1 MPDRPNADP
10 WHTADLDL
18 GAYLD
23 RVGLADLDP
32 AAFEP
37 DLLALGA
44 LHEAHVRT
52 FTFDNIDVLLEQHP
66 GVGLAAVQEKFLGR
80 GRGGYCFEHA
90 TLFAAVLERLGYAVR
105 RHLGRVDTGT
115 DAIGARTHM
124 TVAARVAG
132 RWWLCDPGFG
142 MSLIRPI
149 PLSDGVEADHY
160 GWRSRVAAAPEGW
173 ELHRLGDGGWQ
184 RLHSVDAL
192 TVHPIDPVVGHH
204 FTSTFPGSH
213 FRSGLMV
220 ARYLADRHVT
230 LTHESVTIRRAGEPT
245 QRERVGPLEL
255 GGWLDVLE
263 VPLTDDERTRLLARC
278 ADLSVGAGR

>member
-1 MPDRPNADP
+1 MPDHPPLDP

-23 RVGLADLDP
+23 RVGVLRGPERTAPNLI
-32 AAFEP
+32 E
-37 DLLALGA
+37 LGA

-52 FTFDNIDVLLEQHP
+52 FTFDNIDVLLGQHP
-66 GVGLAAVQEKFLGR
+66 GVGLAQVQEKFLGR

-90 TLFAAVLERLGYAVR
+90 TLFAAVLERLGYEVR

-115 DAIGARTHM
+115 PAVGARTHM
-124 TVAARVAG
+124 TVAVRLAD

-173 ELHRLGDGGWQ
+173 ELHRMRDGGWQ

-192 TVHPIDPVVGHH
+192 PVHPIDPVVGHH
-204 FTSTFPGSH
+204 YTSTFPTSH

-220 ARYLADRHVT
+220 ARYLPDRHVT
-230 LTHESVTIRRAGEPT
+230 LTHDSVTVRRAGEPT
-245 QRERVGPLEL
+245 QHRRISPVDLTGWLEL
-255 GGWLDVLE
+255 LE
-263 VPLTDDERTRLLARC
+263 VPLAAQERARLLETCRG
-278 ADLSVGAGR
+278 LVAGVPR